1 MYSSTCVPRS
11 KLKSQNKDE
20 SSDDSL
26 TDGESDHHV
35 RCNEGL
41 DDRGCP
47 SLSDDRNLQPD
58 AGAYSGGAD
67 DHTVP
72 SASQQVDNIIM
83 EDDDNFA
90 GIRLRLSATTQ
101 YTGVSSPTQNKHREK
116 EDNVWALAK
125 DHRELIPNHGSHS
138 NSLGTGTCTPQST
151 HQQDRSSIY
160 PIAVGDSATNAEGM
174 HKNCVGHI
182 SYPSVE
188 NLSELI
194 KDMSVGDDN
203 IATGDH
209 SSPAH
214 DQNPSKCEHSV
225 RLEKHEGTRPPLPP
239 SCTSTSSSCDCKL
252 NKLEVTT
259 FNPHS
264 ASTPFRDQHLRNTD
278 QSCDSDPRELSTAT
292 CTVRVAVTPGHLEEQ
307 EMSVLV
313 RETPEHLWCSPNLP
327 NVETHGAE
335 CDSEQSYRVSE
346 SIFQSAGLK
355 SFCNDLNRAKLPPR
369 QASCELSDIDMTT
382 FNNFDNTDSSRTTM
396 GHSCSDSSA
405 CVHVTF
411 MDPTLPPT
419 QDFSHSNEG
428 EWSILAKQTPTELW
442 DSPVVKVVDDSL
454 NST

>member
-58 AGAYSGGAD
+58 AGAYCGGAD

-72 SASQQVDNIIM
+72 SASQQVDNIM

-90 GIRLRLSATTQ
+90 GIRLRLSATTR
-101 YTGVSSPTQNKHREK
+101 YTGVSNPTQNKHREK
-116 EDNVWALAK
+116 EDNVCALAK
-125 DHRELIPNHGSHS
+125 DHRELIPIHNSHS
-138 NSLGTGTCTPQST
+138 NSLGTGMHTPQST
-151 HQQDRSSIY
+151 RQQDGSSIY
-160 PIAVGDSATNAEGM
+160 PIAVGESATNAEGM
-174 HKNCVGHI
+174 HKNGGHI
-182 SYPSVE
+182 SYPSME

-194 KDMSVGDDN
+194 KDMSVGDDI
-203 IATGDH
+203 IATVDH

-214 DQNPSKCEHSV
+214 DQNRSKCKHSV
-225 RLEKHEGTRPPLPP
+225 HLENHEGKHPALPP
-239 SCTSTSSSCDCKL
+239 SCTSTSSSCDRKL

-264 ASTPFRDQHLRNTD
+264 ASTPFRDQLLQNAD
-278 QSCDSDPRELSTAT
+278 QSCDSDPCELSTAT
-292 CTVRVAVTPGHLEEQ
+292 CMIRVAITPGHLEEQ
-307 EMSVLV
+307 EVSVLV
-313 RETPEHLWCSPNLP
+313 KETPEHLWCSPNLP
-327 NVETHGAE
+327 NVENREAE

-355 SFCNDLNRAKLPPR
+355 SFSNDSNRTKLPPR

-382 FNNFDNTDSSRTTM
+382 FNNFDNTDTSRTTM
-396 GHSCSDSSA
+396 GHSCSNSTS

-419 QDFSHSNEG
+419 QDSSRSNEG
-428 EWSILAKQTPTELW
+428 EWSILAKQTPIELW
-442 DSPVVKVVDDSL
+442 SSPVVKIVDDSL